1 MANNVKANAKSS
13 NKHIRS
19 RKGMGILPKMLV
31 MILPVV
37 IIALLVVA
45 LVSSSMAKTAV
56 NEQTANYIHAELD
69 KNINIIDGKLEK
81 VRTTAEALSIVVSNT
96 YQGMPMTGYAD
107 TFGNMVLND
116 DLISGAGIWFEP
128 NTYTGDEAYAGQEY
142 VGPYWYEDNG
152 SIVEDWSYS
161 NAEYDYFSQ
170 EYYLNAKAMTSLK
183 AVITDPYYD
192 PSSGTIM
199 ASCSAPIY
207 DINGKFMGCVTC
219 DMTLD
224 IISTL
229 VSEIT
234 VGDSGN
240 AMMTTGS
247 GVYIYAK
254 EEEKMQSGLNIA
266 DDEGD
271 IATIASS
278 LLSQDEGMEIIGE
291 PGMYL
296 NAFFSTVPEVGW
308 KLIIIMFQS
317 EINAPI
323 TNMNRV
329 IFMISAIAIIVAV
342 VVIGIIAKTIAGTIS
357 SVNDFA
363 RVLASGDFTVN
374 SLKTKRNDELGDM
387 SDSLNE
393 MFKNNSNIISN
404 ISSES
409 GNINDASSTLGA
421 MSEELA
427 AEFSKISEN
436 MVVVNDAM
444 MSTGAATEEV
454 SASVQEV
461 NTSVEDLARETES
474 ASREVKEI
482 KKRAL
487 DIQENSRRQHDIAIN
502 IANERR
508 DELEAAT
515 ARAEVVNE
523 IANLANAISEIAS
536 QINLL
541 SLNASIEA
549 ARAGDAGKGFAVV
562 AQEINKL
569 ATETDD
575 AVKQIQDTVDSV
587 QEAFTDLSTGSNK
600 LLEFVTETV
609 TPDYDSFIQVGEQ
622 YGNDANLFGDL
633 SDKISEMAENI
644 QANMN
649 EVNKAVQSIAESTQE
664 TASRSADVTDSVSS
678 VSDAVDSVADLAT
691 KQQATAGTLT
701 EIVSQFKLK

>member
-1 MANNVKANAKSS
+1 MANGKKNVAAK
-13 NKHIRS
+13 HVRS
-19 RKGMGILPKMLV
+19 RKGMGILPKMLL

-37 IIALLVVA
+37 IVALLVVA

-56 NEQTANYIHAELD
+56 NDQTANYIYAELD
-69 KNINIIDGKLEK
+69 KNIYSIDSKLEK
-81 VRTTAEALSIVVSNT
+81 VRTTATALSVFVSNT
-96 YQGMPMTGYAD
+96 CRDSEVNVYSR
-107 TFGNMVLND
+107 TFGDLVLED
-116 DLISGAGIWFEP
+116 ELITGAGVWFEP
-128 NTYTGDEAYAGQEY
+128 QAFVGDENYANETY
-142 VGPYWYEDNG
+142 CGPYWYEDNG
-152 SIVEDWSYS
+152 EAVEDWSYS

-170 EYYLNAKAMTSLK
+170 EYYTNAKAMTELD

-192 PSSGTIM
+192 ATSGSIM
-199 ASCSAPIY
+199 ASCSAPIFDHEGTY
-207 DINGKFMGCVTC
+207 IGCVTC
-219 DMTLD
+219 DMSLD

-229 VSEIT
+229 VSQIT

-240 AMMTTGS
+240 AMMTS
-247 GVYIYAK
+247 GNGTYIYAQ
-254 EEEKMQSGLNIA
+254 ETEKMESGLNIA
-266 DDEGD
+266 NDDSD
-271 IATIASS
+271 IANIATA
-278 LLSQDEGMEIIGE
+278 LLSQDQGMQTIGE

-296 NAFFSTVPEVGW
+296 NTYFGTVPEVGW

-323 TNMNRV
+323 TRMNNV
-329 IFMISAIAIIVAV
+329 ILTISAIALVVAV
-342 VVIGIIAKTIAGTIS
+342 VVIAIIAKTIAGTIS

-363 RVLASGDFTVN
+363 RVLASGDFTVD
-374 SLKTKRNDELGDM
+374 SLRTRRNDELGDM

-474 ASREVKEI
+474 ASKEVKEI

-487 DIQENSRRQHDIAIN
+487 EIQENSRKQHDSAIA

-587 QEAFTDLSTGSNK
+587 QEAFTDLATGSNK

-609 TPDYDSFIQVGEQ
+609 TPDYDNFIQVGEQ

-633 SDKISEMAENI
+633 SDKISEMAESI

-664 TASRSADVTDSVSS
+664 TATRSADVTDSVSS

>member
-1 MANNVKANAKSS
+1 MANANGKQK
-13 NKHIRS
+13 NTKHVRS
-19 RKGMGILPKMLV
+19 RKGMGILPKMLL

-37 IIALLVVA
+37 LCALIVVA
-45 LVSSSMAKTAV
+45 LVSSNMAKTAV
-56 NEQTANYIHAELD
+56 NEQTKNYVYAELD
-69 KNINIIDGKLEK
+69 KNINTIDGKLEK
-81 VRTTAEALSIVVSNT
+81 VRTTAEALSVVISNT
-96 YQGMPMTGYAD
+96 YQGMPMTAYKD
-107 TFGNMVLND
+107 VFGNLVLKD
-116 DLISGAGIWFEP
+116 ELISGAGIWFEP
-128 NTYTGDEAYAGQEY
+128 GVYTGDEAYAGQQY

-152 SIVEDWSYS
+152 QIVEDWSYS

-170 EYYLNAKAMTSLK
+170 EYYLNAKATTELE
-183 AVITDPYYD
+183 ATITDPYYD
-192 PSSGTIM
+192 PSSGTVM
-199 ASCSAPIY
+199 ASCSAPVF
-207 DINGKFMGCVTC
+207 DVSGKFMGCVTC

-229 VSEIT
+229 VSNIS

-240 AMMTTGS
+240 AMMTS
-247 GVYIYAK
+247 GNGTYIYAR
-254 EEEKMQSGLNIA
+254 EAEKMESGLNIA
-266 DDEGD
+266 NDDTD
-271 IATIASS
+271 IANIAPA
-278 LLSQDEGMEIIGE
+278 LLSQDQGMQVIGE

-296 NAFFSTVPEVGW
+296 NTYFGTVPEVGW

-317 EINAPI
+317 EVNAPI
-323 TNMNRV
+323 TRMNNV
-329 IFMISAIAIIVAV
+329 ILTISIIAIVVAV
-342 VVIGIIAKTIAGTIS
+342 VVIAIIAKTIAGTIT

-363 RVLASGDFTVN
+363 RVLASGDFTID

-461 NTSVEDLARETES
+461 NTSVEDLAKETEA
-474 ASREVKEI
+474 ASKQVREI
-482 KKRAL
+482 KKRAIE
-487 DIQENSRRQHDIAIN
+487 IQENGRKQHDSAIA
-502 IANERR
+502 IANERK

-587 QEAFTDLSTGSNK
+587 QQAFTELATGSNK
-600 LLEFVTETV
+600 LLEFVIDTV
-609 TPDYDSFIQVGEQ
+609 TPDYDNFIQVGEQ
-622 YGNDANLFGDL
+622 YGDDANLFGDL

-678 VSDAVDSVADLAT
+678 VSEAVDSVADLAT

-701 EIVSQFKLK
+701 EIVSQFKLR